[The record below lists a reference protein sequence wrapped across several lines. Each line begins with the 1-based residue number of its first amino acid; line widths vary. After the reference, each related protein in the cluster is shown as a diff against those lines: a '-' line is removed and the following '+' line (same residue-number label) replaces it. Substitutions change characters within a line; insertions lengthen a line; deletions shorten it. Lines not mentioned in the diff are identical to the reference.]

1 MESNLVG
8 SLTDFFHYSKGQGHG
23 RKSYRNDVTI
33 KYSRAC
39 ILCVCVCVGGGGGR
53 GTLLPTKLRQ

>member
-8 SLTDFFHYSKGQGHG
+8 SLTDFFHYSMGQGHG

-33 KYSRAC
+33 KYSREC
-39 ILCVCVCVGGGGGR
+39 ILCLYVCVCGGGGEWDFAAN
-53 GTLLPTKLRQ
+53 